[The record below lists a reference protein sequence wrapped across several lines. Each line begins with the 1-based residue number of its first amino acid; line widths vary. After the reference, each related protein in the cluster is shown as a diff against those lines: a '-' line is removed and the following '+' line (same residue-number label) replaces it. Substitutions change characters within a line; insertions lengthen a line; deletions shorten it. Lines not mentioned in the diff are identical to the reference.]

1 MFKKCLASLAA
12 LSIVAACI
20 PSALAAETQ
29 TVPSGGG
36 TIQFEDLFDIESG
49 AIGSDE
55 NADGGKYVLFGNS
68 DSKPEYET
76 TFNVT
81 ETGVYTVDFLANRG
95 SSQVTTS
102 GVKMYINDMLVLDT
116 FESDGYNK
124 FDNVYP
130 NESYEILDFY
140 GNSSIYLTA
149 GSHKIKFDYYS
160 PNTAGGK
167 YRYAADC
174 IKFEKVQPV
183 TLPEDGVIEFEEF
196 FYLREGLLWE
206 NENASGGKFLYN
218 PYGSSEGID
227 YHHNVLIVPE
237 EGDYSVHMIAGRKWN
252 PAFVSK
258 CSLFIDG
265 KEVVNNQVSET
276 ELSPRYPVGDEYDP
290 YAMADHIGS
299 VHLTQGEH
307 TVGFK
312 VYPAPS
318 NNNYLNFSLDCIK
331 FVKSEAAELTNGS
344 IEFEDL
350 FDMSELTQ
358 VSLPAASGETVYQ
371 ADGTEAKKY
380 VSYLKID
387 EEDNYDV
394 SYIAT
399 AEDESTTLSTT
410 KLYIDD
416 EYVAGSQDGINNPAA
431 YEGTVLGSYNMKEIK
446 NTVPVPLS
454 AGSHRVEFE
463 VVSNSSGTA
472 KFAVDSIKIQ
482 KKAAAELKNGSV
494 EFEEVFGMGGTALGS
509 LANASGGSYISV
521 NGSTILSY
529 TGRVNIPKEAKYTV
543 SYVGTAEEAKTT
555 MSRTRL
561 YVDGR
566 LVADSYDAIG
576 NSAAYDGKVF
586 YDMFDMK
593 KIGGTRAVSLTEG
606 EHTLRFE
613 LLSYSGGS
621 ARFAVDNISFTE
633 KEVPAVTDGKLEF
646 EDVFDMSDLNLVEDE
661 KASGGKYLFEN
672 GIANTLNYKGYF
684 NVPESGCYD
693 ISYISTAE
701 EARITLSDS
710 ELYIDGTY
718 INDSHSAISS
728 EPYSDIAFHGLYY
741 MKKIKGYNAV
751 YLEKG
756 IHQAEFALRAN
767 GGTNVKFLADCIQF
781 TKRNV
786 TEIEGTIQAEDLFGV
801 DEVLVVDN
809 ANASGGKVVNG
820 DWSSVKEFGGEINVT
835 EEGTYNIEFVG
846 SKAGGNS
853 YVSCG
858 TMYIDGTE
866 VFSQAGSMNDRGE
879 LVYSLGDGDWCK
891 VCKYNLDPVYLS
903 EGKHSIKMV
912 YTYPTSDTSKGIR
925 WALDTL
931 TFTKDNTEEVFETN
945 LDELEPYYS
954 EYGTNDERVIVYRN
968 GVEIQNGSTYQI
980 TYASSNENVITIDG
994 NGTIILGGKTG
1005 YSEISVVIS
1014 RGGRVVSTLFGS
1026 LYVIDDNVV
1035 YVRNAKYGDNK
1046 VSFDVENPD
1055 GVTYKGV
1062 AVVATYNATGELCD
1076 VHVVNIDETNAQTKS
1091 LESSVTGGVKAK
1103 VLLLESL
1110 ETLKPLW
1117 QATEISK

>member
-29 TVPSGGG
+29 TVPSDGG
-36 TIQFEDLFDIESG
+36 TIQFEDLFDIRPG

-55 NADGGKYVLFGNS
+55 NADGGKYVLFSNS

-95 SSQVTTS
+95 SSKVTTS

-124 FDNVYP
+124 LDNVYP
-130 NESYEILDFY
+130 NASYEILDFY

-160 PNTAGGK
+160 PSSAGGK

-218 PYGSSEGID
+218 PHGSSEGID

-276 ELSPRYPVGDEYDP
+276 ELSPRYPVGDEYNP
-290 YAMADHIGS
+290 YAMADHIRK
-299 VHLTQGEH
+299 VHLAQGEH
-307 TVGFK
+307 TVGFR
-312 VYPAPS
+312 VYPAYS

-331 FVKSEAAELTNGS
+331 FVKEEPAEL
-344 IEFEDL
+344 
-350 FDMSELTQ
+350 
-358 VSLPAASGETVYQ
+358 
-371 ADGTEAKKY
+371 
-380 VSYLKID
+380 
-387 EEDNYDV
+387 
-394 SYIAT
+394 
-399 AEDESTTLSTT
+399 
-410 KLYIDD
+410 
-416 EYVAGSQDGINNPAA
+416 
-431 YEGTVLGSYNMKEIK
+431 
-446 NTVPVPLS
+446 
-454 AGSHRVEFE
+454 
-463 VVSNSSGTA
+463 
-472 KFAVDSIKIQ
+472 
-482 KKAAAELKNGSV
+482 
-494 EFEEVFGMGGTALGS
+494 
-509 LANASGGSYISV
+509 
-521 NGSTILSY
+521 
-529 TGRVNIPKEAKYTV
+529 
-543 SYVGTAEEAKTT
+543 
-555 MSRTRL
+555 
-561 YVDGR
+561 
-566 LVADSYDAIG
+566 
-576 NSAAYDGKVF
+576 
-586 YDMFDMK
+586 
-593 KIGGTRAVSLTEG
+593 
-606 EHTLRFE
+606 
-613 LLSYSGGS
+613 
-621 ARFAVDNISFTE
+621 
-633 KEVPAVTDGKLEF
+633 TDGKLEF
-646 EDVFDMSDLNLVEDE
+646 EDVFNMSDLQLLEDE
-661 KASGGKYLFEN
+661 NASGGKYLMEN
-672 GIANTLNYKGYF
+672 GRANTLNYKGYF

-710 ELYIDGTY
+710 ELYIDGKY
-718 INDSHSAISS
+718 IRSSRSAISS

-786 TEIEGTIQAEDLFGV
+786 TEIDGTIQAEDLFGV
-801 DEVLVVDN
+801 DEGYVVDN

-820 DWSSVKEFGGEINVT
+820 DWSPVKEFGGEINVT

-945 LDELEPYYS
+945 LGGLEPYYS

-1103 VLLLESL
+1103 VFLLESL
-1110 ETLKPLW
+1110 KTLKPLW